1 MEITYEPE
9 ASNDA
14 MPKYGNKPKKPGLY
28 LGLFHGRNLPT
39 EVMSD
44 WGFYGPL
51 IGPLKWCHTTYARD
65 IKLEFETAADAS
77 GYSGASSCQLDLE
90 MDGDLLKFGGKY
102 FGDWTLYY
110 VAPEECERPN
120 DSFRKTTRVNDLLAH
135 RRFFL

>member
-1 MEITYEPE
+1 MEITCEPE
-9 ASNDA
+9 ASNDD
-14 MPKYGNKPKKPGLY
+14 MPKYGSKPKKPGLY

-39 EVMSD
+39 EVMCD
-44 WGFYGPL
+44 RGFHGPL

-65 IKLEFETAADAS
+65 IKLEFESAADAFE
-77 GYSGASSCQLDLE
+77 YSGESSCQFDLE
-90 MDGDLLKFGGKY
+90 MDGDLLKFDGKY

-110 VAPEECERPN
+110 VAPEECERPP